1 MEENKMSNTGNKS
14 RINYLAGLLFILL
27 AAVCARPLIRLGQE
41 FLDYIQIYW
50 QNVAWIA
57 IWVVMGIFL
66 INGKQNTH
74 VAILAFLGAA
84 IEYLLYTRTH
94 TEFFMCY
101 GGAYAVLGLIA
112 ILAQRKNPGVRIL
125 WLFPLLIQTGGMVI
139 QGIPFSLLIR
149 FWAKGM
155 YLEYLFEP
163 LALFFASLW
172 FLLLSLPEKQED
184 GIYYGTD
191 GKKAGVRSSSAAG
204 ARQSGR
210 FSAAQNARAAGSAR
224 AGSSSATQPYTG
236 RKSLS
241 RGLSETERERQI
253 RTYKGLLDADVITR
267 EEFELK
273 MKKLSGK

>member
-14 RINYLAGLLFILL
+14 RVNYLAGLLFILL
-27 AAVCARPLIRLGQE
+27 AAVCARPLVGLGQD
-41 FLDYIQIYW
+41 FIYYIQLYW

-57 IWVVMGIFL
+57 IWAVIGLFL

-84 IEYLLYTRTH
+84 IEYLMYTRSH
-94 TEFFMCY
+94 AEFFLYY
-101 GGAYAVLGLIA
+101 GTAYAALGLTA
-112 ILAQRKNPGVRIL
+112 IVAQRKAEGVRIL
-125 WLFPLLIQTGGMVI
+125 WLFPVLCQVGGMVV
-139 QGIPFSLLIR
+139 QGIPFDLLIR
-149 FWAKGM
+149 LWARGQH
-155 YLEYLFEP
+155 LEYLFEP
-163 LALFFASLW
+163 LALFFAGLW

-191 GKKAGVRSSSAAG
+191 GKKAGVRGSSAAG

-210 FSAAQNARAAGSAR
+210 FSAAQNVRSTRTA

>member
-1 MEENKMSNTGNKS
+1 M
-14 RINYLAGLLFILL
+14 
-27 AAVCARPLIRLGQE
+27 
-41 FLDYIQIYW
+41 
-50 QNVAWIA
+50 
-57 IWVVMGIFL
+57 VV
-66 INGKQNTH
+66 
-74 VAILAFLGAA
+74 
-84 IEYLLYTRTH
+84 
-94 TEFFMCY
+94 
-101 GGAYAVLGLIA
+101 
-112 ILAQRKNPGVRIL
+112 
-125 WLFPLLIQTGGMVI
+125 
-139 QGIPFSLLIR
+139 QGIPFDLLIR
-149 FWAKGM
+149 LWARGQH
-155 YLEYLFEP
+155 LEYLFEP
-163 LALFFASLW
+163 LALFFAGLW

-210 FSAAQNARAAGSAR
+210 FSAAQNVRSTRTA

-236 RKSLS
+236 SKSFS